1 MDGQGRTTVD
11 CVVVGAG
18 PAGLAGSAAL
28 AERGVEHVVLDR
40 GRAGESWRTQRWDSF
55 RLNTP
60 GWMNQLLGEQ
70 ARDAFLTGA
79 EVVQRFER
87 LAADHPVRSGV
98 QVERLS
104 PAGGGYDLLTGDG
117 ELRARTVV
125 VATGDQNVP
134 LVPALAGTLPARV
147 AQYHAADYRGPG
159 ALPAGGV
166 LVVGSAQSGCQ
177 IAEDLLA
184 AGRRVV
190 LATSPAGRVPWRHRG
205 RDSFEWLVEA
215 GFFDQRPQ
223 DLPDPAAM
231 RAAQPIVASGGR
243 SLSLQALARAGA
255 TLVGRPVA
263 VAGERVTFDD
273 SVAANVAAGDAF
285 AARVRALVDEVIG
298 RRGVDAPPAEP
309 DHTDEPVDL
318 RPPAALDLRAD
329 EVASVVWCTGFT
341 GDFAWL
347 DPALVAG
354 ADGQP
359 RRQDATAP
367 APGLWYLG
375 LRWLTRRKSS
385 ILFGFGDDAATVAD
399 AVRAHLGG

>member
-1 MDGQGRTTVD
+1 MNGQGRTMVD

-18 PAGLAGSAAL
+18 PAGLAASAAL

-104 PAGGGYDLLTGDG
+104 PAGDGYALLTGDG
-117 ELRARTVV
+117 ELCARTVV

-134 LVPALAGTLPARV
+134 LVPALARTLPDRV
-147 AQYHAADYRGPG
+147 AQYHTADYHRPG

-205 RDSFEWLVEA
+205 RDSFEWLVGA

-223 DLPDPAAM
+223 DLPDPAVM

-255 TLVGRPVA
+255 TLAGRPVA

-273 SVAANVAAGDAF
+273 SVAANVAAGDTF

-318 RPPAALDLRAD
+318 RPPVALDLQAD

-347 DPALVAG
+347 DPALAG
-354 ADGQP
+354 ADGLP
-359 RRQDATAP
+359 RRQEATAP

-385 ILFGFGDDAATVAD
+385 ILFGFRDDAATVAD